1 MLLHCHVVQNVCAFL
16 SWLDLILQSEA
27 MLALLIVWPL
37 SKSNIKFFPF
47 IFNYFSNY
55 EIIIII
61 LNSFNYFR

>member
-37 SKSNIKFFPF
+37 SKSNIKFFSL
-47 IFNYFSNY
+47 YF
-55 EIIIII
+55 
-61 LNSFNYFR
+61 